1 MVDILKRVFLAFS
14 SGEGVEKVGGSL
26 PPACN
31 ALLVGEQRI
40 CRSLLLLAAVT
51 AAAQAGMAVQ
61 FFAQAEIPRLPVCLQ
76 RCVPNVSPESLKKI
90 KFSYPGTLAE
100 LLQQVARLHESGSL
114 EPSPPSLIIVDRLEG
129 FLAGPGPGLTR
140 ELSSAAHL
148 AALLCDTAA
157 FLTSILERRV
167 SSSASC
173 RVLASFQSEDVA
185 WSSSLLQSPPVLD
198 VLDRYFSGRCT
209 LDRDSSYEAAASGLQ
224 EIWNIYFSGPG
235 VSEASSSAVDAQWQL
250 LVGADDSMEF
260 KLTKR

>member
-14 SGEGVEKVGGSL
+14 SGEGEEKAGGCL
-26 PPACN
+26 PPACS

-40 CRSLLLLAAVT
+40 SRSLLLLAAVT
-51 AAAQAGMAVQ
+51 AAAQAGMAVH

-90 KFSYPGTLAE
+90 RFSYPGTLAE

-114 EPSPPSLIIVDRLEG
+114 EPSPPPPSLIIVDRLEG

-173 RVLASFQSEDVA
+173 RVLASFQSEEVA
-185 WSSSLLQSPPVLD
+185 AESPPVLE

-235 VSEASSSAVDAQWQL
+235 VSEASSSAPDAHWQL